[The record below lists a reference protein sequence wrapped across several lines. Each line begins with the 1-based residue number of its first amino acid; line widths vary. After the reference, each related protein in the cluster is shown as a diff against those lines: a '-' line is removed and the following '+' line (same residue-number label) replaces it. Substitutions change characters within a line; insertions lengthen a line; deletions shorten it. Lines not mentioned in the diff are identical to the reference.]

1 MGLCTPLYTT
11 RAHSSPQILWQSR
24 WGMGPFKG
32 RWMILL
38 LRTRNW
44 GSSKYPVGR
53 VHSAR
58 PAPVRLDAPAQ
69 AATQLQLKRIP
80 ALPWARREARCFSF
94 TWRWGPSLPV
104 PAPSRRAPGNGPYS
118 PNAQLLTRKG
128 SSRAAE
134 LAGQKKPVPLRR
146 RRRHQGP
153 EARRPCSA
161 SLPASNWLTS
171 SRVPVR
177 RCGASQ
183 LWERWL
189 ISKCGGRSV

>member
-80 ALPWARREARCFSF
+80 ALRLGPPRSAVLQLHLALGALAASSCALPPGPRELAL
-94 TWRWGPSLPV
+94 LP
-104 PAPSRRAPGNGPYS
+104 
-118 PNAQLLTRKG
+118 Q
-128 SSRAAE
+128 RAASYQE
-134 LAGQKKPVPLRR
+134 RILQSSGVSR
-146 RRRHQGP
+146 P
-153 EARRPCSA
+153 EKTRP
-161 SLPASNWLTS
+161 PAAETATPGTGSTS
-171 SRVPVR
+171 SLQCVTS
-177 RCGASQ
+177 GEQ
-183 LWERWL
+183 LAY
-189 ISKCGGRSV
+189 